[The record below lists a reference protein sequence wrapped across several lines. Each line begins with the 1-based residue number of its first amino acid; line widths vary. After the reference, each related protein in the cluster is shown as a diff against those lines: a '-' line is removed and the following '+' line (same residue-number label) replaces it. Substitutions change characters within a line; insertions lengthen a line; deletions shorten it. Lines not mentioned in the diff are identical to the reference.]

1 MSWIPC
7 TEPCLYQQEGYCTL
21 DKADDPPPQ
30 PAIIVAAIA
39 AQINTLTIFLFI
51 IETSLCILA
60 NLSWLW
66 SNITLQR
73 ERLIRTSF

>member
-30 PAIIVAAIA
+30 PAAGISSCFFFAPRKDGKPP
-39 AQINTLTIFLFI
+39 LFLDGP
-51 IETSLCILA
+51 EGL
-60 NLSWLW
+60 
-66 SNITLQR
+66 
-73 ERLIRTSF
+73 